1 MSAGYKSNFQ
11 QGLPWLGYNIFV
23 QKFHSAL
30 KTSELHHSVWNLPH
44 PQRGEAFVKAN
55 EKKKNIVR
63 TLFVIT
69 FNIIT
74 KSGIVVHFVGYNGG
88 FGLYLF
94 NPIAVLD
101 DW

>member
-30 KTSELHHSVWNLPH
+30 KTSELHHGVWNLPH

-55 EKKKNIVR
+55 EKKIQHCKNTVCNN
-63 TLFVIT
+63 LQ
-69 FNIIT
+69 
-74 KSGIVVHFVGYNGG
+74 HY
-88 FGLYLF
+88 Y
-94 NPIAVLD
+94 
-101 DW
+101 

>member
-55 EKKKNIVR
+55 EKKNQHCKNTVCNN
-63 TLFVIT
+63 LQ
-69 FNIIT
+69 
-74 KSGIVVHFVGYNGG
+74 HY
-88 FGLYLF
+88 Y
-94 NPIAVLD
+94 
-101 DW
+101 